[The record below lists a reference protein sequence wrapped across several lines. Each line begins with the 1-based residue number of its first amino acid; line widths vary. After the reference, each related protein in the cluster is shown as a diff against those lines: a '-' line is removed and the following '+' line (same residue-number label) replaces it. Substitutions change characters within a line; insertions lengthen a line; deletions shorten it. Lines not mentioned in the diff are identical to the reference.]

1 MHVKEVGT
9 ETAAG
14 VETTAE
20 TVTIQE
26 AAPIQ
31 AQITEPAATTPAVTG
46 ETGSP
51 AESLPAESV

>member
-1 MHVKEVGT
+1 MPVEEVGI

-26 AAPIQ
+26 A